1 MYVQVDYKE
10 AQRWYAKVKDMSVLY
25 AKAVLTNIRLRHTV
39 IRMQAV
45 ESMVSHAP
53 RHYLGRTMRL
63 LPSRR
68 SKHDMALK
76 DELKTLLLRDG
87 RR

>member
-1 MYVQVDYKE
+1 MG
-10 AQRWYAKVKDMSVLY
+10 RLY
-25 AKAVLTNIRLRHTV
+25 AKAVLTSTRLRHTV
-39 IRMQAV
+39 IKTQAV
-45 ESMVSHAP
+45 ESMVSHVP

-63 LPSRR
+63 LPSRK

-76 DELKTLLLRDG
+76 EELKTLLLRDD

>member
-1 MYVQVDYKE
+1 
-10 AQRWYAKVKDMSVLY
+10 MSVLY
-25 AKAVLTNIRLRHTV
+25 AKAVLTSDRLRHMV

-53 RHYLGRTMRL
+53 RHYLGRIMRL
-63 LPSRR
+63 LPSRK

-76 DELKTLLLRDG
+76 EELKTLLLRDD